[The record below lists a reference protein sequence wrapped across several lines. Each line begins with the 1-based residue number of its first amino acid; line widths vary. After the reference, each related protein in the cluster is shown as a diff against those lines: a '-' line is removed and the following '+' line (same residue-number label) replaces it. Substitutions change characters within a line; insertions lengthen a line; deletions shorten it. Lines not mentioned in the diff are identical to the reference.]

1 MKILNRFRIFKSFRL
16 RIFLI
21 IFITGFLSAEII
33 RAGVLYNFTERE
45 LKERTM
51 ELTEHVTIMANRL
64 ISYRY
69 PEDGIS
75 DVISA
80 QLSMLSTV
88 FDGRVMVIDDNFRVI
103 EDSYALSIGRTM
115 IGEEVIKAF
124 LGETINNMHAGAG
137 HVEVAVPVTK
147 LDGESGEV
155 VVEGVILAG
164 ASTSAIERSREEMAR
179 RAGIIEIVYMVV
191 LVGAAALLS
200 SILVRPFNRITR
212 ALGSMVSFE
221 DETPVVS
228 DYIET
233 EEIAEAFR
241 KLWQRMKVL
250 DDSRKEFVSNV
261 SHELKTPITSVKVL
275 ADSLNMQED
284 VPVEVYREFMQDITT
299 EIDRES
305 KIIEDLLELVRM
317 EKGESGMH
325 VEYMSINDLLEQIV
339 KRLAPLARSEE
350 VDLILESRRSVS
362 ADIDEVKF
370 TQAITNIIE
379 NGIKYNK
386 HPGWV
391 KIVLDADHKQLEI
404 SISDSGIGI
413 PEGELDH
420 IFERFYRV
428 DKSHSREING
438 TGLGLAI
445 TKKTI
450 MLHRGTIEAHSSVG
464 EGTEFKVVMPRS
476 YIRESRNEQKAD

>member
-1 MKILNRFRIFKSFRL
+1 MNIFRSHNILKSFKL

-21 IFITGFLSAEII
+21 IFVTGLFSAEMI
-33 RAGVLYNFTERE
+33 RASIVYSYTDRA
-45 LKERTM
+45 LKERAM
-51 ELTEHVTIMANRL
+51 EVTEHMTIMANRL
-64 ISYRY
+64 ISYHY
-69 PEDGIS
+69 LEDGAS

-80 QLSMLSTV
+80 QLSIYSTL

-103 EDSYALSIGRTM
+103 EDTYALSIGKTM
-115 IGEEVIKAF
+115 IGEKVIRCF
-124 LGETINNMHAGAG
+124 LGETISNIHAGAD
-137 HVEVAVPVTK
+137 HVEVAVPVAKTGE
-147 LDGESGEV
+147 DGEV
-155 VVEGVILAG
+155 TVDGVLLAG
-164 ASTSAIERSREEMAR
+164 ASTSSIERSREELSR
-179 RAGIIEIVYMVV
+179 RAAIIEIVYLILLLGVDALLSYV
-191 LVGAAALLS
+191 LVG
-200 SILVRPFNRITR
+200 PFNRISK
-212 ALGSMVSFE
+212 AIGSMVSFE

-228 DYIET
+228 DYKET

-284 VPVEVYREFMQDITT
+284 VPVEVYREFMQDITA
-299 EIDRES
+299 EIDREN

-317 EKGESGMH
+317 ERGASGMH
-325 VEYMSINDLLEQIV
+325 VENMEINPLLEQIV

-350 VDLILESRRSVS
+350 VDLILESKRRVS

-391 KIVLDADHKQLEI
+391 KIQLDADHKQMEI
-404 SISDSGIGI
+404 VISDSGMGI

-450 MLHRGTIEAHSSVG
+450 LLHKGTIEAKSTVG
-464 EGTEFKVVMPRS
+464 EGTEFRVTMPLS
-476 YIRESRNEQKAD
+476 FIRENTGETV

>member
-1 MKILNRFRIFKSFRL
+1 MNIFRSNNILKSFRL

-21 IFITGFLSAEII
+21 IFVTGLFSAEII
-33 RAGVLYNFTERE
+33 KLSIVHSYTERA
-45 LKERTM
+45 LKERAM
-51 ELTEHVTIMANRL
+51 EVTEHMTIMANRL
-64 ISYRY
+64 ISYHY
-69 PEDGIS
+69 LEDGVS

-80 QLSMLSTV
+80 QLSIYSTL
-88 FDGRVMVIDDNFRVI
+88 FEGRVMVIDDNFRVI
-103 EDSYALSIGRTM
+103 EDTYALSIGKTM
-115 IGEEVIKAF
+115 IGEEVIRAF
-124 LGETINNMHAGAG
+124 LGETISNIHAGAD
-137 HVEVAVPVTK
+137 HVEVAVPVNKTT
-147 LDGESGEV
+147 ENGEV
-155 VVEGVILAG
+155 SATGVLLAG
-164 ASTSAIERSREEMAR
+164 ASTSSIERSREELSR
-179 RAGIIEIVYMVV
+179 RASIIEIVYLIL
-191 LVGAAALLS
+191 LVGVDVLLS
-200 SILVRPFNRITR
+200 YALVKPFNRISN
-212 ALGSMVSFE
+212 AIGSMVSFE

-228 DYIET
+228 DYKET

-284 VPVEVYREFMQDITT
+284 VPVEVYREFMQDITA

-317 EKGESGMH
+317 ERGASGMH
-325 VEYMSINDLLEQIV
+325 VENMDINALLEQIV

-350 VDLILESRRSVS
+350 VDLILESKRSVS
-362 ADIDEVKF
+362 ADVDEVKF

-391 KIVLDADHKQLEI
+391 KVVLDADHKQMEI
-404 SISDSGIGI
+404 VISDSGIGI

-450 MLHRGTIEAHSSVG
+450 LLHKGTIEAKSTMG
-464 EGTEFKVVMPRS
+464 EGTEFSVTMPLS
-476 YIRESRNEQKAD
+476 YIKES

>member
-1 MKILNRFRIFKSFRL
+1 MSIFRSNGILKSFRL

-21 IFITGFLSAEII
+21 IFITGLLSAEIVRLCI
-33 RAGVLYNFTERE
+33 VHSYTDRA
-45 LKERTM
+45 LKEKAM
-51 ELTEHVTIMANRL
+51 EVTEHMTVMANRL
-64 ISYRY
+64 ISYHY
-69 PEDGIS
+69 LEDGDS
-75 DVISA
+75 DIISA
-80 QLSMLSTV
+80 QLSIYSTL
-88 FDGRVMVIDDNFRVI
+88 FDGRVIVIDDNFRVI
-103 EDSYALSIGRTM
+103 EDTYALSVGKTM
-115 IGEEVIKAF
+115 IGEEVIRCF
-124 LGETINNMHAGAG
+124 LGETISNINAGLD

-147 LDGESGEV
+147 TDAETGEV
-155 VVEGVILAG
+155 TVDGVLLAG
-164 ASTSAIERSREEMAR
+164 ASTSSIERSREELSR
-179 RAGIIEIVYMVV
+179 RAGIIEIVY
-191 LVGAAALLS
+191 LILLLGSGALLS
-200 SILVRPFNRITR
+200 GVLVKPFNRISK
-212 ALGSMVSFE
+212 AIGSMVSFE

-228 DYIET
+228 DYKET

-317 EKGESGMH
+317 ERGASGMH
-325 VEYMSINDLLEQIV
+325 VENREINPLLEQIV

-350 VDLILESRRSVS
+350 VDLILESKRSVS

-391 KIVLDADHKQLEI
+391 KVVLDADHKQMEI
-404 SISDSGIGI
+404 VISDSGMGI

-445 TKKTI
+445 TKKTVL
-450 MLHRGTIEAHSSVG
+450 LHKGSIEAKSTLG
-464 EGTEFKVVMPRS
+464 EGTEFRVTMPLS
-476 YIRESRNEQKAD
+476 YIRENAGETL

>member
-1 MKILNRFRIFKSFRL
+1 MNIFRSHNILKSFRL

-21 IFITGFLSAEII
+21 IFVTGLFSAEII
-33 RAGVLYNFTERE
+33 RASVVTGYTDRA
-45 LKERTM
+45 LKERAM
-51 ELTEHVTIMANRL
+51 EVTEHMTIMANRL
-64 ISYRY
+64 ISYHY
-69 PEDGIS
+69 LEDGAS

-80 QLSMLSTV
+80 QLSIYSTL

-103 EDSYALSIGRTM
+103 EDTYALSMGKTM
-115 IGEEVIKAF
+115 IGEEVIRCF
-124 LGETINNMHAGAG
+124 LGETISNINAGAD
-137 HVEVAVPVTK
+137 HVEVAVPLTK
-147 LDGESGEV
+147 TGENGEV
-155 VVEGVILAG
+155 TVDGVLLAG
-164 ASTSAIERSREEMAR
+164 ASTSSIERSREELSR
-179 RAGIIEIVYMVV
+179 RAGIIEIVYLILLLGVD
-191 LVGAAALLS
+191 ALLS
-200 SILVRPFNRITR
+200 YALVKPFNRITK
-212 ALGSMVSFE
+212 AIGSMVSFE

-228 DYIET
+228 DYKET

-284 VPVEVYREFMQDITT
+284 VPVEVYREFMQDITA

-317 EKGESGMH
+317 ERGASGMH
-325 VEYMSINDLLEQIV
+325 VENREINPLLEQIV

-350 VDLILESRRSVS
+350 VDLILESKRSVS

-391 KIVLDADHKQLEI
+391 KVVLDADYKQMEI
-404 SISDSGIGI
+404 VISDSGMGI

-428 DKSHSREING
+428 DKSHSQEISG

-450 MLHRGTIEAHSSVG
+450 LLHKGTIEAKSTVG
-464 EGTEFKVVMPRS
+464 EGTEFRVTMPLS
-476 YIRESRNEQKAD
+476 FIRENTGETV